1 MPRAGERHTIENI
14 PSKEA
19 LFQIIAGG
27 QIGKTIRIPRAANN
41 AQTKTGGFVLPP
53 VFYKKT

>member
-27 QIGKTIRIPRAANN
+27 ADRKDEQDTQGSEQRPNQNRRLCFAAC
-41 AQTKTGGFVLPP
+41 FL
-53 VFYKKT
+53 